1 MPRINSLVFVVG
13 GVITPPIAQVAQA
26 VLWPHTPLTP
36 EVRLRLMGMD
46 EALFTGALDAESYC
60 QQAVDLAGA
69 ALSAAALA
77 THIEGTLAPIPG
89 ISAVLAEL
97 AERYPLWL
105 LVNFPRRWFDALMQR
120 SDLLQYFTEERI
132 LMAPCF
138 ALANTSEALFTLLTS
153 SGAFTAGRSLLVD
166 DNPKRGMA
174 AIRAGLDC
182 ALFVDLPRFRRD
194 LSIWGLL
201 PPLGNRGK

>member
-13 GVITPPIAQVAQA
+13 GVLTPRIAQVTQA
-26 VLWPHTPLTP
+26 ALWPHATPAP
-36 EVRLRLMGMD
+36 EVCLHLMSMD

-60 QQAVDLAGA
+60 RQAVELAETAISGA
-69 ALSAAALA
+69 ALAA
-77 THIEGTLAPIPG
+77 HIESALTLIPG
-89 ISAVLAEL
+89 ISAVLGEL

-120 SDLLQYFTEERI
+120 SELSQYFAEERI
-132 LMAPCF
+132 LTAPCY
-138 ALANTSEALFTLLTS
+138 ALANTGEALFTLLTS
-153 SGAFTAGRSLLVD
+153 SGAFVAGRSLLVD
-166 DNPKRGMA
+166 DNPRRGMA

-201 PPLGNRGK
+201 PPLSNKK